1 MQKSELLFALGMLG
15 VDEAALEVR
24 LTSTAQGLDADPQ
37 VFAALHS
44 CAGFASEHAYL
55 LLLDWA
61 VT

>member
-1 MQKSELLFALGMLG
+1 MLG